1 MHTVYYYVEIKL
13 LASFNSFECTQ
24 YTFILAEDI
33 LLKILKNKWIK
44 RSHNKSYFN
53 KNHFLE
59 FNR

>member
-13 LASFNSFECTQ
+13 LASFNSLECTQ

-33 LLKILKNKWIK
+33 LLKILKNKWIIW
-44 RSHNKSYFN
+44 SHNKSYFN